1 MQKNFIFLFLDGVG
15 LGKDSPEN
23 PFAHTEAT
31 PFLNDLLGS
40 KPLSGHE
47 VYSPNLL
54 FKSIDA
60 QLGIPGLPQSA
71 TGQAALYTGQNAP
84 AYLGRHMTGFANGS
98 LRILIEESGIFKQAK
113 AIGAK
118 PTHANLYSPGYF
130 RAVEQRRIRYSVGTL
145 VGLTAGVPF
154 RMPEDY
160 ERGEAVF
167 WDITGERMPNR
178 EVYLTPIAATE
189 AGKRLANIG
198 SAHNITLFECYLPD
212 FAGHSQNMEVALS
225 VLQLIDRFLNSVIQ
239 NLSDDTTLVITSDHG
254 NVEDL
259 ATKGHTYNPVPL
271 LVVGHD
277 AGNFRAITDITGLT
291 PKIIELLGAMN
302 KFKSPN

>member
-15 LGKDSPEN
+15 LGTDSPEN
-23 PFAHTEAT
+23 PLAHKEAT
-31 PFLNDLLGS
+31 PFLNGLLGS
-40 KPLSGHE
+40 KPLSGYE
-47 VYSPNLL
+47 ADYTNLL

-98 LRILIEESGIFKQAK
+98 LRVLIEESGIFKQAK

-118 PTHANLYSPGYF
+118 PTHANLYSQGYF

-167 WDITGERMPNR
+167 WDITGERMPDR
-178 EVYLTPIAATE
+178 EVHISPIAATE

-198 SAHNITLFECYLPD
+198 GNHNLTLFECYLPD
-212 FAGHSQNMEVALS
+212 FAGHSQNMELSLS

-239 NLSDDTTLVITSDHG
+239 NLSGDTTLLVTSDHG

-259 ATKGHTYNPVPL
+259 STKGHTYNPVPL
-271 LVVGHD
+271 LVVGPD
-277 AGNFRAITDITGLT
+277 AGKFRAVKDITGLT
-291 PKIIELLGAMN
+291 PKIIELLGE
-302 KFKSPN
+302 